1 MAEVRPGT
9 ADTSPVPSPPEM
21 LPGLRLS
28 RDKTRG
34 AVWPDQGNDNINHTD
49 QGDDV
54 WLSGQ
59 PQSTCAE
66 HSSLGP
72 SLGVQISVGL
82 VSATGSGIPAR
93 VAICPWLAFLTLRGQ
108 QQYQWIWCCDNGV
121 RLAQLDHT
129 SSTGHPKSCSHPYL

>member
-9 ADTSPVPSPPEM
+9 ADTIPVPSPPEM

-59 PQSTCAE
+59 PAKHLCRAFI
-66 HSSLGP
+66 LGP
-72 SLGVQISVGL
+72 QPRGSNQCGFRVCYWEWDPSQGGHLPVDGL
-82 VSATGSGIPAR
+82 PDLERPAAIP
-93 VAICPWLAFLTLRGQ
+93 VDLVL
-108 QQYQWIWCCDNGV
+108 
-121 RLAQLDHT
+121 
-129 SSTGHPKSCSHPYL
+129 